1 MSLKSGPF
9 LAQTREKRVVD
20 ESGLVVPYRL
30 NGTPYNSGFQPFGPI
45 DDTIDGLEFVRKIR
59 HHGDDD

>member
-1 MSLKSGPF
+1 VLWVG
-9 LAQTREKRVVD
+9 QRG
-20 ESGLVVPYRL
+20 GLVVPYRL